1 MEGPD
6 YTNQSERKSYLTVK
20 IPLRRRFRTVNTV
33 LDVKPPTKTVA
44 ELMAKTASMV
54 DSMAAGEAPEADIDD
69 AYEAMAAAL
78 SNNRQGIK
86 VTPADL
92 IAANIDVWDIGDFT
106 GWFMLFLESLIS
118 LKK

>member
-1 MEGPD
+1 
-6 YTNQSERKSYLTVK
+6 
-20 IPLRRRFRTVNTV
+20 
-33 LDVKPPTKTVA
+33 
-44 ELMAKTASMV
+44 
-54 DSMAAGEAPEADIDD
+54 
-69 AYEAMAAAL
+69 MAAAL

-86 VTPADL
+86 VTPGDL